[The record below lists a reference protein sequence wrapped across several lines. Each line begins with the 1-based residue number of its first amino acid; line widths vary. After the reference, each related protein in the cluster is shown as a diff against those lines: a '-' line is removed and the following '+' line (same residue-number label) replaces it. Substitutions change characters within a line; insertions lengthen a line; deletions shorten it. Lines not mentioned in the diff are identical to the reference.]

1 MSFVRAY
8 LRCSTTDQD
17 PNRARGQLQ
26 AFADE
31 RGLKIAAWYIETYSG
46 NKLDRPELLRL
57 LADAHVG
64 DVLLIESTDRLT
76 RLNETDWAT
85 LKREI
90 DAKGIK
96 IVSLDLPTSHQSV
109 NTTDE
114 VTARILSA
122 MNSMLLDVLAAVA
135 YKDYEQRRE
144 RQKQGIAKAKE
155 AGKFKGKQ
163 ANNERHQL
171 IAGMLS
177 KGVSWSDIQAATGC
191 SRSTIK
197 RVKDA
202 QQSEALN

>member
-57 LADAHVG
+57 LSDAHEG
-64 DVLLIESTDRLT
+64 DVLLIEGTDRLT
-76 RLNETDWAT
+76 RLNQADWAT

-90 DAKGIK
+90 DAKGIR
-96 IVSLDLPTSHQSV
+96 IVSLDLPTSWQSV
-109 NTTDE
+109 STTDE
-114 VTARILSA
+114 VTARILGA

-163 ANNERHQL
+163 ANLERHKR
-171 IAGMLS
+171 IAGMLD
-177 KGVSWSDIQAATGC
+177 KGLSWSDIQAATGC

>member
-31 RGLKIAAWYIETYSG
+31 RGLRIASWYVETYSG

-57 LADAHVG
+57 LADAHEG
-64 DVLLIESTDRLT
+64 DVLLIEGTDRLT
-76 RLNETDWAT
+76 RLNQADWAT

-90 DAKGIK
+90 DAKGIR
-96 IVSLDLPTSHQSV
+96 IVSLDLPTSWQSV
-109 NTTDE
+109 STTDE
-114 VTARILSA
+114 VTSRILGA
-122 MNSMLLDVLAAVA
+122 MNSMLLDVLAAVS

-144 RQKQGIAKAKE
+144 RQKQGIAKARE
-155 AGKFKGKQ
+155 QGKFKGKQ
-163 ANNERHQL
+163 ANSERHQL

-197 RVKDA
+197 RVNDSKRN
-202 QQSEALN
+202 QVTV